1 MTFHGTIRKS
11 DDFSVFVLATS
22 SRTLVPPRSPP
33 GQIELRSHEVCGGW
47 STHDGPAG
55 GGWSYG
61 GSKVE
66 PKLYVFLILSSH
78 PLKQWVH
85 WFWLGFSIWVGQ
97 LKPSAVKRELL
108 CWCYRGSHE
117 SQVGFDEHLTNH
129 TSSVKPCFPAFLYM
143 FRLSAASS
151 TSP

>member
-61 GSKVE
+61 GSPIKTVG
-66 PKLYVFLILSSH
+66 PLILT
-78 PLKQWVH
+78 
-85 WFWLGFSIWVGQ
+85 WLLNLG
-97 LKPSAVKRELL
+97 
-108 CWCYRGSHE
+108 
-117 SQVGFDEHLTNH
+117 
-129 TSSVKPCFPAFLYM
+129 PAN
-143 FRLSAASS
+143 
-151 TSP
+151 